1 MTTEIEAPAPPGD
14 APPGAA
20 VESPDQIVHDRQMI
34 VEARKKGTGSLLWVF
49 TKLSG
54 PGWLQG
60 AITLGG
66 GSLGGS
72 LYLGVLAGF
81 GMLWWQPM
89 VMVLGVIMLSAIAYV
104 TLATGQRPF
113 QAINRHVNPV
123 LGWAW
128 AIATL
133 MANMVWC
140 MPQFS
145 LGAAALKQ
153 NLAPGFFGGIED
165 GRMSTLVAV
174 AILFIAAGIVVWFYE
189 SGGTGI
195 RIFEWILKAMVAVVV
210 ISFFGV
216 VIKMT
221 TSDALAWSE
230 IFDGFIPRFDRLW
243 NPSPEFDGLLAAA
256 GGSGDFWRQQIVST
270 QQGVMITAAATAVGI
285 NMTFLMPYSML
296 ARGWDR
302 EFRGLASFDL
312 ATGLFIPYLLATS
325 CVVIAAAAQ
334 FHGVDK
340 PAHEAL
346 VQLYEDPDAAGK
358 VDARLVG
365 SYQSLLDTRLKDGL
379 GADAFGELDDAA
391 LNERRAALPEAD
403 RRIAAMIVKR
413 DASDLAGSLET
424 LVGKGTAQIVFGIGV
439 LGMAVST
446 IIILMLIN
454 GFVICEMLGLEP
466 KGTAHRIGCYL
477 AGISGAMGPFIW
489 GGDKAQFWLVVPTSM
504 FGMALL
510 PIAYFTFLFMMNSPA
525 LMGANM
531 PQGGKRIAWNL
542 AMGLAAGVATI
553 LCLWAIGLSKTPL
566 VGYGVLAG
574 FILLALIVHFARGAR
589 TSTTP

>member
-1 MTTEIEAPAPPGD
+1 MTTDAPAPPGEA
-14 APPGAA
+14 APSEAA
-20 VESPDQIVHDRQMI
+20 VESPDQVAHDRQMI
-34 VEARKKGTGSLLWVF
+34 VDAREQGTGSLLWVF

-81 GMLWWQPM
+81 GMLWWQPL

-104 TLATGQRPF
+104 TLSTGQRPF
-113 QAINRHVNPV
+113 HAINRHVNPV

-140 MPQFS
+140 MPQFG
-145 LGAAALKQ
+145 LGSAAIKQ
-153 NLAPGFFGGIED
+153 NLAPGFFSGYSDTGGNLI
-165 GRMSTLVAV
+165 AV
-174 AILFIAAGIVVWFYE
+174 VILFAAAGIVVWFYE

-210 ISFFGV
+210 LSFFGV
-216 VIKMT
+216 VVKMT
-221 TSDALAWSE
+221 MTGALSWSE
-230 IFDGFIPRFDRLW
+230 IFDGFTPRFDRLW
-243 NPSPEFDGLLAAA
+243 NPSPEFDGLLAASGEN
-256 GGSGDFWRQQIVST
+256 GGFWSRKIVAT
-270 QQGVMITAAATAVGI
+270 QQSVMITAAATAVGI

-312 ATGLFIPYLLATS
+312 GTGLFIPYLLATS

-334 FHGVDK
+334 FHGADK
-340 PAHEAL
+340 EAHQAL
-346 VQLYEDPDAAGK
+346 VQLYDDPAPDGNIGPRLRGDYEK
-358 VDARLVG
+358 LLDARLAEDLG
-365 SYQSLLDTRLKDGL
+365 PDGL
-379 GADAFGELDDAA
+379 ESLDDAQR
-391 LNERRAALPEAD
+391 NELRAALPDAD
-403 RRIAAMIVKR
+403 RRIAAMIVNR
-413 DASDLAGSLET
+413 DASDLANSLKS
-424 LVGKGTAQIVFGIGV
+424 LVGEGTAQIVFGIGV
-439 LGMAVST
+439 LGMAIST

-454 GFVICEMLGLEP
+454 GFVVCEMLGLEP

-477 AGISGAMGPFIW
+477 AGISGAMGPFVFT
-489 GGDKAQFWLVVPTSM
+489 GQAKFWLVVPTSM

-525 LMGANM
+525 LMGSNM

-542 AMGLAAGVATI
+542 AMGTAACVATV
-553 LCLWAIGLSKTPL
+553 LCLWAIGLSNTPM
-566 VGYGVLAG
+566 VGYGILAG
-574 FILLALIVHFARGAR
+574 FILLALVVHLLRRGERR
-589 TSTTP
+589 T

>member
-1 MTTEIEAPAPPGD
+1 MTTDAPAPPGQA
-14 APPGAA
+14 APTDAA
-20 VESPDQIVHDRQMI
+20 VESPDQIAHDREMI
-34 VEARKKGTGSLLWVF
+34 VEARKQGTGSLLWVF

-89 VMVLGVIMLSAIAYV
+89 VMILGVIMLSAIAYV

-145 LGAAALKQ
+145 LGTAALKQ
-153 NLAPGFFGGIED
+153 NLAPGFFGGFENS
-165 GRMSTLVAV
+165 GMSTLVAV
-174 AILFIAAGIVVWFYE
+174 AILFIVAGIVVWFYE

-210 ISFFGV
+210 LSFFGV

-221 TSDALAWSE
+221 TSGALAWGE
-230 IFDGFIPRFDRLW
+230 IFDGFVPRFDRLW
-243 NPSPEFDGLLAAA
+243 NPSPQFDELLAGA
-256 GGSGDFWRQQIVST
+256 GASGGFWRQEIVST

-302 EFRGLASFDL
+302 EFRGLAMFDL
-312 ATGLFIPYLLATS
+312 STGLFVPYLLATS

-334 FHGVDK
+334 FHGADK

-346 VQLYEDPDAAGK
+346 VQLYENPDAAGE

-365 SYQSLLDTRLKDGL
+365 SYQSLLDARLKNEL
-379 GADAFGELDDAA
+379 GDAFRELDDAA

-413 DASDLAGSLET
+413 DASDLAGSLKT
-424 LVGKGTAQIVFGIGV
+424 LVGEGTAQIVFGIGV

-454 GFVICEMLGLEP
+454 GFVVCEMLGLEP

-477 AGISGAMGPFIW
+477 AGISGALGPFIW
-489 GGDKAQFWLVVPTSM
+489 GGGKAQFWLVVPTSM

-510 PIAYFTFLFMMNSPA
+510 PIAYFTFLCMMNSPA
-525 LMGANM
+525 LMGDNM

-566 VGYGVLAG
+566 VGYGILAG
-574 FILLALIVHFARGAR
+574 FILLALIVHLARGAR
-589 TSTTP
+589 STAP